1 MKKVKIIEFFGEP
14 LNYGGQEAFILNMY
28 SKINKE
34 RFEFTFVTPF
44 ECTNESLKKEI
55 EKNGDKLIYD
65 NQLFESKLR
74 KKYIIKTAKTHIK
87 PDFDVIHIHS
97 GSVFTLYN
105 IARIAKKF
113 NKIKKVII
121 HSHATGKNS
130 IKYRIMKK
138 ISDTKIKKYVDYYF
152 ACSKL
157 AAEWKFPK
165 SIIKSNRF
173 KIIKNGIDLEKFK
186 YNEENRKKYRT
197 KFGLNEE
204 PILIHVGRFSK
215 EKNQLYILD
224 IFSKIII
231 QLPTAKLFLVGGTG
245 ELYDVVKIKVNE
257 LGLSDNVIILLNRPD
272 VNELINMS
280 DVFILPSLWEGLPF
294 TGIEAQANGI
304 PCVFSDTITEELN
317 ISKSYNKLSIEEN
330 PSTWAKKIIGLF
342 KQNRIDNTEDIRK
355 HGFDIFNAC
364 KYLEKIYGE
373 E

>member
-1 MKKVKIIEFFGEP
+1 MKKVKIIEF
-14 LNYGGQEAFILNMY
+14 
-28 SKINKE
+28 
-34 RFEFTFVTPF
+34 
-44 ECTNESLKKEI
+44 
-55 EKNGDKLIYD
+55 
-65 NQLFESKLR
+65 
-74 KKYIIKTAKTHIK
+74 
-87 PDFDVIHIHS
+87 
-97 GSVFTLYN
+97 
-105 IARIAKKF
+105 
-113 NKIKKVII
+113 
-121 HSHATGKNS
+121 
-130 IKYRIMKK
+130 
-138 ISDTKIKKYVDYYF
+138 
-152 ACSKL
+152 
-157 AAEWKFPK
+157 
-165 SIIKSNRF
+165 
-173 KIIKNGIDLEKFK
+173 
-186 YNEENRKKYRT
+186 
-197 KFGLNEE
+197 
-204 PILIHVGRFSK
+204 
-215 EKNQLYILD
+215 

-257 LGLSDNVIILLNRPD
+257 LGLSDNVVILLNRPD

-364 KYLEKIYGE
+364 KYLKKIYGE